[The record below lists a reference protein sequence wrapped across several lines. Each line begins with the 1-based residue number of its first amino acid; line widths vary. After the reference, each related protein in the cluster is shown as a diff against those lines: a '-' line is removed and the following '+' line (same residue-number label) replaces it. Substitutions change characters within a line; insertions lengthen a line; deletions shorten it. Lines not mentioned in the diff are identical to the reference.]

1 MLPNDLTQLFED
13 ISPKYY
19 RQFRQ
24 LYNEL
29 LGYMER
35 EEYDQIEL
43 FAGRLDQMFSRAYFA
58 NLALHKRIRSFQKE
72 QRYLVQKSAMHHR
85 FRNPQK
91 TMPITHY
98 FPLQSSAYP
107 VDSPVVKGDQPSKTD
122 NRDSVTQLVDQMT
135 KFDQSQIK
143 NNQMGATDE
152 DVLIQEDTQS
162 IESALP
168 EQGTDF
174 KGVIQDTPKE
184 DHTPQSGVS
193 VKDDLM
199 DANVYFETPKTATD
213 VHRSSPKRIIKSQKK
228 EPPRPVSNRLE
239 ERKERIWEYIKNDQS
254 SGGVSHDL

>member
-43 FAGRLDQMFSRAYFA
+43 FSGRLDKMFNRAYFA

-72 QRYLVQKSAMHHR
+72 QRHLVQKSAMHHR
-85 FRNPQK
+85 FRNPLK

-98 FPLQSSAYP
+98 FPLQSGAYP
-107 VDSPVVKGDQPSKTD
+107 LESPVVKTDQPSESQSV
-122 NRDSVTQLVDQMT
+122 DSVTQLVNQMA
-135 KFDQSQIK
+135 KFDQSQLK
-143 NNQMGATDE
+143 NNQIDMADE
-152 DVLIQEDTQS
+152 DVLVQQDAQS
-162 IESALP
+162 IEPVLP
-168 EQGTDF
+168 QQGTDF
-174 KGVIQDTPKE
+174 KGVIQDSPVE
-184 DHTPQSGVS
+184 DHAPQAGVS

-199 DANVYFETPKTATD
+199 DTNVYFETPETATD
-213 VHRSSPKRIIKSQKK
+213 VHRSSLKRISKSQKI
-228 EPPRPVSNRLE
+228 EPQTPVSNRLE
-239 ERKERIWEYIKNDQS
+239 ERKERIWDYIKNDQS